1 MDDRMAAESPEE
13 AEAVRRMSRLPQ
25 SKWRLLSSW
34 EEFASAT
41 DKVAGV
47 HLPVKQRREMEVLA
61 LTVETVVHHLNRR
74 NVVTKEQFLKGTV
87 RLSCTQRG
95 ICGK

>member
-1 MDDRMAAESPEE
+1 MIGWQQRAL
-13 AEAVRRMSRLPQ
+13 RRQRQ
-25 SKWRLLSSW
+25 CGECHACW